1 MLIRAIKKR
10 LAMARD
16 ERGFTLVEL
25 LVVIAAGSVV
35 MLALFVM
42 LDVTLH
48 QTSRTFSKVNATQQ
62 AQGMVE
68 NLENELHSACVAKD
82 VTPVQGG
89 ANGSQQSD
97 ANNLVFVTYYGT
109 AANPTPVE
117 HKVTFTAPTGS
128 TPGTLTEYT
137 YSVNGGTAPDWTFS
151 STPNAPTGGKLLLR
165 NVSNAV
171 QGATTV
177 PVFQYFA
184 YEPYTDVNGVTDEM
198 LMDGSRTVP
207 GTTSLPNPDPLST
220 TAGLSPDDAAQAAEV
235 LINLNVGADA
245 LQGEAGGGLNT
256 KVETDTITDS
266 IVFRFTPAPDEA
278 GSTGPFK
285 PCS

>member
-1 MLIRAIKKR
+1 MLIRAIRNR
-10 LAMARD
+10 LSAAD
-16 ERGFTLVEL
+16 DQRGFTLVEL
-25 LVVIAAGSVV
+25 LVVVAAGTVV
-35 MLALFVM
+35 MLALFTM
-42 LDVTLH
+42 LDVTLR
-48 QTSRTFSKVNATQQ
+48 QTSRTYSKVSATQR

-97 ANNLVFVTYYGT
+97 ANNLVFVTQYGT
-109 AANPTPVE
+109 AASPTPVE
-117 HKVTFTAPTGS
+117 KKITFTPPSGS

-151 STPNAPTGGKLLLR
+151 STPNAPTGGTLLLN
-165 NVSNAV
+165 NVANAV
-171 QGATTV
+171 TGGTTL

-184 YEPYTDVNGVTDEM
+184 YEQYVDPNGVTDEM
-198 LMDGSRTVP
+198 LMDGSRVVP

-220 TAGLSPDDAAQAAEV
+220 TAGLSPSDAAQTAEV
-235 LINLNVGADA
+235 LINLNVGPDVNA
-245 LQGEAGGGLNT
+245 GEMGSGLNT
-256 KVETDTITDS
+256 NLETDTITDS